1 MKPAEPSAQVT
12 THVEIDVVSRQELEG
27 AVRAVEERLREAL
40 EKLKLVEG
48 ESSGHC
54 LSITK
59 LEEEKRDLEVKLQ
72 WLQTSLRSIVQLQQ
86 EGLTQSVDGECLKS
100 LHHQLRNVCL
110 TYPLLIVQVLSSPSS
125 SQLKVPSH
133 RPALSRMSTP

>member
-27 AVRAVEERLREAL
+27 AVRAVEERLHEAL

-86 EGLTQSVDGECLKS
+86 EGLTQSVDGKCFETGRFI
-100 LHHQLRNVCL
+100 HFTRQTYL
-110 TYPLLIVQVLSSPSS
+110 TYLPFF
-125 SQLKVPSH
+125 
-133 RPALSRMSTP
+133 A